1 MNLISKFMTSKKHT
15 KTKKD
20 KNHETIDKKLK
31 KLGINKL
38 AKKSGFTQRK
48 TKKVSGKV
56 LIVSFIF
63 MALQGKNTFEQWAE
77 QIGILTKKKVS
88 KQGIW
93 KRVTVRLTNFLI
105 DVLMEAF
112 KQQTTGICEQAKQNK
127 SFEKYKRVLIQDST
141 TIALP
146 AWLSWCFSGNVSRG
160 KKKAQLKIQ
169 VIYDILNNQFI
180 HFEITPYTHN
190 DQSKSFDILD
200 IANEDDLVI
209 RDLGYFVLECFDKMN
224 KKQIHSL
231 SRLRYGVT
239 VFDAETGKEINLL
252 RTLKREK
259 GIDKWVLIGKERKV
273 KQRLVAIPLSQ
284 EQTNLKRM
292 KAKNDRDKR
301 LNHKDDY
308 YELLGYSLFIS
319 TEDRGVFSTIQ
330 IAQVYGFR
338 WRIENIF
345 KCWKG
350 QFHLQKLIPQD
361 RSITKERVEAIIYM
375 MLIFVVLFQVT
386 VYNYI
391 LMQANKIKDY
401 LISLCKLCK
410 YIANNITLFFE
421 RSLHDL
427 TPQILYYC
435 RYDKRL
441 DRKNFIQ
448 KLILS

>member
-1 MNLISKFMTSKKHT
+1 MTPKRT
-15 KTKKD
+15 KTRTKKN

-48 TKKVSGKV
+48 TKKIKGRI
-56 LIVSFIF
+56 LIVSFVL

-77 QIGILTKKKVS
+77 QIGILTRKTVS

-93 KRVTVRLTNFLI
+93 KRVTVRLTNFLLA
-105 DVLMEAF
+105 VLKETF
-112 KQQTTGICEQAKQNK
+112 KQQTIGICEQAKQHGALK
-127 SFEKYKRVLIQDST
+127 KYKRILIQDST

-146 AWLSWCFSGNVSRG
+146 AYLSWCFPGNVSKG

-180 HFEITPYTHN
+180 YFEVTPYTDN
-190 DQSKSFDILD
+190 DQSKSKDILE
-200 IANEDDLVI
+200 IANEEDLVL
-209 RDLGYFVLECFDKMN
+209 RDLGYFALDCFDEMN
-224 KKQIHSL
+224 QKKIPFL
-231 SRLRYGVT
+231 SRLKYGVT
-239 VFDAETGKEINLL
+239 VFDAETEKEMDLL
-252 RTLKREK
+252 RTLKKCDGGLDR
-259 GIDKWVLIGKERKV
+259 WVLVGKKQKV
-273 KQRLVAIPLSQ
+273 KVRLVAIPLSK
-284 EQTNLKRM
+284 EQTNLRRM

-308 YELLGYSLFIS
+308 YELLGYSLFIT
-319 TEDRGVFSTIQ
+319 TEDQSVFSTTQ

-350 QFHLQKLIPQD
+350 HFHLQKLIPQD
-361 RSITKERVEAIIYM
+361 RSITKERVEAIIYL

-391 LMQANKIKDY
+391 LMRANKIKDY

-421 RSLHDL
+421 QSLNDIA
-427 TPQILYYC
+427 PQILYHC